1 MHSHSVERWTH
12 DHVFLGREHRG
23 NERRTW
29 WVVALTAAT
38 MIGEVLG
45 GSIFGSMALLADGW
59 HMATHAAALGIA
71 GAAYAF
77 ARRHA
82 HNPLFTFGTGK
93 LGDLAAFSSAIILGL
108 VAVQIAFESVVRLF
122 SPVAVAY
129 GEAMTIAVVGL
140 AVN

>member
-29 WVVALTAAT
+29 WVVALTAAM

-71 GAAYAF
+71 GLAYLF
-77 ARRHA
+77 ARQHDAILASPLAPVSSANWRHFPA
-82 HNPLFTFGTGK
+82 PLF
-93 LGDLAAFSSAIILGL
+93 S
-108 VAVQIAFESVVRLF
+108 R
-122 SPVAVAY
+122 
-129 GEAMTIAVVGL
+129 
-140 AVN
+140 